1 MSSSANPRQR
11 VLKNVD
17 RVINRTQL
25 QKKWVQ
31 VKDPPLPLPG
41 DMQLYSFYAPGL
53 EARTYTITAVQDIE
67 VPPYVGAA
75 QGTPSSK
82 ISGKTNTN
90 PQQFEVVAPEFSLD
104 PAEVHSTYP
113 PQGHGDQARTLPHIV
128 LTDPHLPWEREA
140 VPLDET
146 SIGTFKNT
154 MADTLRNTVAEPLRD
169 KIPQPLTSTLPEALR
184 NRIPWLALLVFDADE
199 LTLSTDIL
207 NGTTKFFTDA
217 TLGKTSD
224 TDNAIPVKQSSTF
237 AVSTTVGNFVQ
248 LQNCAIPYAAT
259 SELISSTEA
268 MDVIFLKKD
277 LFNSLMVNSTTQK
290 ADLTKYQYLA
300 HVRNVNTL
308 GMADAGVEDQG
319 LYSLV
324 VSHRTGPTTF
334 LDSGDGKIKPLSKP
348 TTQVVHLVSLCGI
361 EAMKLP
367 IKTDLVGLVSL
378 YSWTYTCLPANT
390 VNFVDAMRAIGDHS
404 KTMLGCSDS
413 MLSNMPPTSEG
424 KIVASRLKMG
434 YSLVRYRVQT
444 GEETVAFTRGPFVPT
459 LVPSPI
465 SDSWPT
471 QSNFS
476 TDYQILDRDL
486 GVLDISYSSAW
497 QLGKA
502 LALADKSFSA
512 ALMRL
517 RELIHTQAAIA
528 TRDDAVG
535 GSRGAREVLN
545 HMSTTI
551 AMMKKVGQGD
561 SSADVSSRWGPR
573 SGAGIAQPPPLF
585 NSPTLAVPF
594 SNNVSAQATQA
605 TTAVGSN
612 TIPYNEFNKSS
623 NPDWVIVFKWILD
636 KLYLNNIPAYYL
648 ISDPS
653 YLPPESIRFF
663 HIDPNWTD
671 ALIDGA
677 LSIANHLS
685 RDDDYVRMSLK
696 TRINEYLKTQID
708 TRLGH
713 LPQVP
718 TYGFLLRSAIVS
730 TFPDLH
736 VEAPFKNPK
745 KNETRADVLLLEN
758 IAKGVMLCLLDR
770 TPDGGELDSI
780 IIRQPPHQQ
789 CFSLGYSLDDKS
801 LEFEFRRT
809 YTSPHDGPWETVSGE
824 VQEIWTKDVGGPTG
838 FTDAIYD
845 WSSRTIIFPTFA
857 TTVFNYV
864 MTKATAGSIAA
875 VGAVSDKPAQ
885 PSVPKD
891 TRIAEQKDTFT
902 LADFNDDEPTSA
914 FLALQL
920 NDPVHFITLVPPDGP
935 INTVQPLSPR
945 TLWTGKGTS
954 KLSPPVHDKVSRGSG
969 PPPASAPT
977 PHPKP
982 GIPTIPSL
990 PVLPPAP
997 HAAPIPAIPNPTKA
1011 PNEKK
1016 STFITKIILDPSQG
1030 AQFFFNIYP
1039 SNAHE
1044 LYDPRSNT
1052 IRRKSFKTDNM
1063 FPIDII
1069 FSLNLVRSF
1078 VAGLS
1083 LFELDVTIPVGKATA
1098 TRGVL
1103 AELYTGPGARMLSNQ
1118 RWVVRVDQGSD
1129 AIVCR
1134 LTPRS
1139 LNKTV
1144 PIEQNVNLS
1153 FRLNQIFTTPQ
1164 AQGVSNSVEIG
1175 VTETY
1180 MTLDG
1185 KTATEERWIRQG
1197 VGRNRMILDKLPPV
1211 GAH

>member
-1 MSSSANPRQR
+1 MSSSADPRQR

-17 RVINRTQL
+17 KVINKTPL

-53 EARTYTITAVQDIE
+53 EAKTYTITATQDIE
-67 VPPYVGAA
+67 VPPYVGADP
-75 QGTPSSK
+75 GVLPSK
-82 ISGKTNTN
+82 ISGKTNKN

-140 VPLDET
+140 VPLDES

-154 MADTLRNTVAEPLRD
+154 VADALRNTVAEPLRD

-184 NRIPWLALLVFDADE
+184 NRVPWLALLVFDADE
-199 LTLSTDIL
+199 LTLSADIL
-207 NGTTKFFTDA
+207 SGTTKLLTDA
-217 TLGKTSD
+217 MLQKASP
-224 TDNAIPVKQSSTF
+224 TDKGVPVKQSSTF

-248 LQNCAIPYAAT
+248 LQNCAIPYT
-259 SELISSTEA
+259 PTPELVSSTEA

-277 LFNSLMVNSTTQK
+277 LFNSLMVNSVTQK

-324 VSHRTGPTTF
+324 ISHRTGPTTF
-334 LDSGDGKIKPLSKP
+334 LDTGDGKIKPLSKP
-348 TTQVVHLVSLCGI
+348 TTQIVHLLSLSGI
-361 EAMKLP
+361 GDMALP
-367 IKTDLVGLVSL
+367 VNTDLVGLVSL
-378 YSWTYTCLPANT
+378 YSWTYTCLPADT
-390 VNFVDAMRAIGDHS
+390 VNFVDTMRAIGDHS
-404 KTMLGCSDS
+404 KTMLRCSDS
-413 MLSNMPPTSEG
+413 ILNSISATPEG
-424 KIVASRLKMG
+424 KRVASRLELG

-444 GEETVAFTRGPFVPT
+444 GEETVAFNRGPFVPT
-459 LVPSPI
+459 LVLSPI

-476 TDYQILDRDL
+476 TDYQILDPDL

-528 TRDDAVG
+528 TRDGAVG
-535 GSRGAREVLN
+535 GSRGTAAVLN
-545 HMSTTI
+545 HISTTI
-551 AMMKKVGQGD
+551 AMMKKVGEGG
-561 SSADVSSRWGPR
+561 SSADANSRWGPR
-573 SGAGIAQPPPLF
+573 PGAGIAQPPPLF
-585 NSPTLAVPF
+585 NSPALAIPF

-605 TTAVGSN
+605 TTAAGST

-648 ISDPS
+648 ITDPS

-663 HIDPNWTD
+663 YIDPNWTD

-696 TRINEYLKTQID
+696 TRINEYLKTEID
-708 TRLGH
+708 PLLGH

-718 TYGFLLRSAIVS
+718 TYGFLLRSTIVS

-736 VEAPFKNPK
+736 VEVPFKNPK
-745 KNETRADVLLLEN
+745 KGETRADVLLLEN
-758 IAKGVMLCLLDR
+758 IDKGVMLCLLDR

-789 CFSLGYSLDDKS
+789 CFSLGYSLNEKT

-824 VQEIWTKDVGGPTG
+824 VQETWTKDVGGPTG

-845 WSSRTIIFPTFA
+845 WPSRTITFPTFA

-864 MTKATAGSIAA
+864 MAKATAGSIAA
-875 VGAVSDKPAQ
+875 IEGGNGTAGQPNVGE
-885 PSVPKD
+885 D
-891 TRIAEQKDTFT
+891 TTTAEQTDTFT

-945 TLWTGKGTS
+945 TLWTGKS
-954 KLSPPVHDKVSRGSG
+954 KDSIAPPGKGNTLRGNE
-969 PPPASAPT
+969 PAPAPAPKAPT
-977 PHPKP
+977 P
-982 GIPTIPSL
+982 PTTSL
-990 PVLPPAP
+990 TVLPPAP
-997 HAAPIPAIPNPTKA
+997 NAAPVSVITNPTKL
-1011 PNEKK
+1011 PNEKT
-1016 STFITKIILDPSQG
+1016 STFTNKIILDPNQG
-1030 AQFFFNIYP
+1030 GQFFLNIYTSDTP
-1039 SNAHE
+1039 E

-1052 IRRKSFKTDNM
+1052 IRRKSFKTDNAY
-1063 FPIDII
+1063 PIDII
-1069 FSLNLVRSF
+1069 FSLNLVRGF

-1083 LFELDVTIPVGKATA
+1083 LFELDITIPVGKATA

-1153 FRLNQIFTTPQ
+1153 FRLNQIFTTPWT
-1164 AQGVSNSVEIG
+1164 QGMLNSVEIG

-1180 MTLDG
+1180 MTLEG
-1185 KTATEERWIRQG
+1185 RTATQESWIRQG
-1197 VGRNRMILDKLPPV
+1197 VGRNRMILDKLPPT
-1211 GAH
+1211 GTHRT